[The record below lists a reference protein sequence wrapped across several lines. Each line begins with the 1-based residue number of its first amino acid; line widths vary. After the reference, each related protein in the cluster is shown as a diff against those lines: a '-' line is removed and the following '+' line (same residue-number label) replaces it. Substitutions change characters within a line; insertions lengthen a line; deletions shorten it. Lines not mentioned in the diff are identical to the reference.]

1 MKKNILLCL
10 LVLQLSSCSLFSPS
24 VIIVK
29 NQSDYSINVS
39 NDQNEKIVSIG
50 KNKKDHF
57 EVLPGEITISI
68 EVSGITSSRKIT
80 VDYLENVEIIYDVKN

>member
-39 NDQNEKIVSIG
+39 NDQNEKVVSIG

-68 EVSGITSSRKIT
+68 EVSGIASSRKIT